1 MRAAIRVSSCPLLLA
16 HRWLALALTPVFLL
30 ILLSGAILAVKPMVA
45 SEQAAA
51 PTDRIP
57 TDTLVAALEAIDP
70 AGRAAAVGLAGDGR
84 WTDAGEITRARRFR
98 DGSALVK
105 TASPE
110 GERFHVVESDGRVA
124 LTGEAGW
131 VKALHE
137 GTWAGP
143 WSGAL
148 NLISAVALIALLGTG
163 LLSPGGMACVD
174 RLGRVV
180 LTKIRPDWSGGGRRL
195 ARPAAGSA
203 AHLVG
208 RVRP

>member
-1 MRAAIRVSSCPLLLA
+1 MRAPIRVSSCPLLLA

-70 AGRAAAVGLAGDGR
+70 AGRAAAVGFAGDGR

-110 GERFHVVESDGRVA
+110 GERFHVVESGGRVA
-124 LTGEAGW
+124 LTGTSGW

-137 GTWAGP
+137 GAWAGP

-148 NLISAVALIALLGTG
+148 NLISAVALIALVGTG
-163 LLSPGGMACVD
+163 LLSWWRGLRRAPRPVRAD
-174 RLGRVV
+174 QDTARLLRGR
-180 LTKIRPDWSGGGRRL
+180 TPT
-195 ARPAAGSA
+195 ARSAAGSA